1 MAINTAKLNYTLIYD
16 GKDTLIRLGI
26 ENLFT
31 ELKLKKTYGEN
42 FIDFDFTNTQSDSS
56 SSLIVGDKNKSDNVS
71 LKWNSD
77 KKSIDVT
84 IHQDEDFNTDA
95 KAYLSINFLYKVIT
109 KVEGSTGFE
118 NGYTGAIVTNSPID
132 ISFFVR
138 SSNDDATQGK
148 PNPSVEPYYV
158 QKVLEE
164 KTNVKTETDPV
175 DLEVIIG
182 SVDGSDIIA
191 TIGDVKYIVKEEIQL
206 DKFSNLHYTPNVP
219 PGVSSSDE
227 YSLEYNEDS
236 YYLMLKKDG
245 YEKSS
250 VYLASLKD
258 TVRSGFEMPS
268 DYNKEKNFGENVKAY
283 LNGYVDS
290 DLINSKLLDGPDAAN
305 GVSNTILS
313 NQAAWSKMGVRLS
326 TDEENFELT
335 YREGEGLPLN
345 VLLQFPVSLVAGA
358 VNKNLYTKQE
368 VDTLINNLR
377 KELKPDS

>member
-1 MAINTAKLNYTLIYD
+1 MAINTVKLNYTLIYD

-26 ENLFT
+26 ESYF
-31 ELKLKKTYGEN
+31 KDAKKTYGEN

-56 SSLIVGDKNKSDNVS
+56 SSLMVGDKNKSDNVS

-109 KVEGSTGFE
+109 KSERSTGFTE
-118 NGYTGAIVTNSPID
+118 AIVTGSPID
-132 ISFFVR
+132 VSFFVH

-148 PNPSVEPYYV
+148 PNPSVEPYYI

-164 KTNVKTETDPV
+164 KTNVKTESDPV
-175 DLEVIIG
+175 DLEAIIG

-206 DKFSNLHYTPNVP
+206 DKISHLTYTPNVP
-219 PGVSSSDE
+219 PGEPGSTSGDE
-227 YSLEYNEDS
+227 YTLSLNEDTD
-236 YYLMLKKDG
+236 MLEFKKNG
-245 YEKSS
+245 TTKSS
-250 VYLASLKD
+250 VNLRQF
-258 TVRSGFEMPS
+258 RSIDLNIAG
-268 DYNKEKNFGENVKAY
+268 DYDNGTNFGSNIKHY
-283 LNGYVDS
+283 LDNHIYS
-290 DLINSKLLDGPDAAN
+290 DWINSRLLDGPDAAN
-305 GVSNTILS
+305 GVSNTVLS
-313 NQAAWSKMGVRLS
+313 NASAWGKMGVRLS

-335 YREGEGLPLN
+335 YREHEGSSLN

-368 VDTLINNLR
+368 VDTLIDNLR

>member
-26 ENLFT
+26 ESYF
-31 ELKLKKTYGEN
+31 KDAKKTYGEN

-56 SSLIVGDKNKSDNVS
+56 SSLMVGDKNKSNNIS

-109 KVEGSTGFE
+109 KSEGITGFG
-118 NGYTGAIVTNSPID
+118 NSFTAAIATSSPID
-132 ISFFVR
+132 VSFFVR

-158 QKVLEE
+158 PKVLEE
-164 KTNVKTETDPV
+164 KTNVKTESDPV
-175 DLEVIIG
+175 DLEAIIG

-206 DKFSNLHYTPNVP
+206 DKVSHLTYIPNVP
-219 PGVSSSDE
+219 PGEPGSTSGDE
-227 YSLEYNEDS
+227 YTLSLNEDTD
-236 YYLMLKKDG
+236 MLEFKKNG
-245 YEKSS
+245 TTKSS
-250 VYLASLKD
+250 VNLRQF
-258 TVRSGFEMPS
+258 RSIDLNIAG
-268 DYNKEKNFGENVKAY
+268 DYDNGTNFGSNIKSY
-283 LNGYVDS
+283 LDTHIYS
-290 DLINSKLLDGPDAAN
+290 DWINSKLLDGPDAAN

-313 NQAAWSKMGVRLS
+313 NKSAWDKMGVRLS

-335 YREGEGLPLN
+335 YREGEGKPLN
-345 VLLQFPVSLVAGA
+345 VLLQFPVSLVAGS

-368 VDTLINNLR
+368 VDTLIDNLR

>member
-26 ENLFT
+26 ESYF
-31 ELKLKKTYGEN
+31 KDAKKTYGEN
-42 FIDFDFTNTQSDSS
+42 FIDFDFTDTQSDSS
-56 SSLIVGDKNKSDNVS
+56 SSLMVGDKNKSDNVR
-71 LKWNSD
+71 LKLNSD

-95 KAYLSINFLYKVIT
+95 KAYLSINLLYKVIT
-109 KVEGSTGFE
+109 KSEGSTGFG
-118 NGYTGAIVTNSPID
+118 NSSTAAIATSSPID
-132 ISFFVR
+132 VSFFVC

-158 QKVLEE
+158 PKVLEE

-175 DLEVIIG
+175 DLEAIIG

-206 DKFSNLHYTPNVP
+206 DKISHLTYTPNVP
-219 PGVSSSDE
+219 PGVPGSTSGDE
-227 YSLEYNEDS
+227 YTLSLNDDTD
-236 YYLMLKKDG
+236 MLEFKKNG
-245 YEKSS
+245 TTKSS
-250 VYLASLKD
+250 VNLSQF
-258 TVRSGFEMPS
+258 RSIDLNIAG
-268 DYNKEKNFGENVKAY
+268 DYDNGTNFGSNIKYY
-283 LNGYVDS
+283 LDTHIYS
-290 DLINSKLLDGPDAAN
+290 DWINSKLLDGPDAAN

-313 NQAAWSKMGVRLS
+313 NKSAWDKMGVRLS

-335 YREGEGLPLN
+335 YREGEGLPPK

-368 VDTLINNLR
+368 VDTLIDNLR

>member
-1 MAINTAKLNYTLIYD
+1 MSINTAKLNYTLIYD
-16 GKDTLIRLGI
+16 GKDTLLRFGI
-26 ENLFT
+26 ESFF
-31 ELKLKKTYGEN
+31 EESKKTYGEN

-56 SSLIVGDKNKSDNVS
+56 SSLMVGNKNKSDNVS

-109 KVEGSTGFE
+109 KVEGSTGFS
-118 NGYTGAIVTNSPID
+118 NGYTGATVTSSPID

-158 QKVLEE
+158 PKVLEE

-175 DLEVIIG
+175 DLEAIIG

-191 TIGDVKYIVKEEIQL
+191 TIGDVNYIVKEEIQR
-206 DKFSNLHYTPNVP
+206 DKTMNLSYTPNVP
-219 PGVSSSDE
+219 PGASSSAE
-227 YSLEYNEDS
+227 YSLEYNENS

-258 TVRSGFEMPS
+258 TVGSGFEMSS

-283 LNGYVDS
+283 LNGYVNS

-326 TDEENFELT
+326 TDGENFELT

-368 VDTLINNLR
+368 VDTLIDNLR

>member
-31 ELKLKKTYGEN
+31 ELKKTYGEN
-42 FIDFDFTNTQSDSS
+42 FIDFDFTNAQSDSS

-109 KVEGSTGFE
+109 KVEGSTGFK
-118 NGYTGAIVTNSPID
+118 NDYTGAIVTNSPID

-206 DKFSNLHYTPNVP
+206 DKNSNLNYTPNVL

-283 LNGYVDS
+283 LNVYVDS

-313 NQAAWSKMGVRLS
+313 SQAAWSKMGVRLS

>member
-26 ENLFT
+26 ESYF
-31 ELKLKKTYGEN
+31 KDSKKTYGEN

-56 SSLIVGDKNKSDNVS
+56 SSLMVGDKNKSDNVS

-109 KVEGSTGFE
+109 KIEGSTGFG
-118 NGYTGAIVTNSPID
+118 NGSTAAIATSSPID
-132 ISFFVR
+132 VSFFVR

-148 PNPSVEPYYV
+148 PNPSVEPYYI

-164 KTNVKTETDPV
+164 KTNVKTESDPV
-175 DLEVIIG
+175 DLEAIIG

-206 DKFSNLHYTPNVP
+206 DKISHLTYTPNVP
-219 PGVSSSDE
+219 PGEPGSTSGDE
-227 YSLEYNEDS
+227 YTLSLNEDTD
-236 YYLMLKKDG
+236 MLEFKKNG
-245 YEKSS
+245 TTKSS
-250 VYLASLKD
+250 VNLRQF
-258 TVRSGFEMPS
+258 RSIDLNIAG
-268 DYNKEKNFGENVKAY
+268 DYDNGTNFGSNIKSY
-283 LNGYVDS
+283 LDTHIYS
-290 DLINSKLLDGPDAAN
+290 DWINSKLLDGPDAAN

-313 NQAAWSKMGVRLS
+313 NKSAWDKMGVRLS

-335 YREGEGLPLN
+335 YREGEGKPLN
-345 VLLQFPVSLVAGA
+345 VLLQFPVSLVAGS

-368 VDTLINNLR
+368 VDTLIDNLR

>member
-1 MAINTAKLNYTLIYD
+1 MSINTAKLNYTLIYD
-16 GKDTLIRLGI
+16 GKDTLIRFGI
-26 ENLFT
+26 ESFFT
-31 ELKLKKTYGEN
+31 EAKKIYGEN
-42 FIDFDFTNTQSDSS
+42 FIDFDFTDTKSTSS
-56 SSLIVGDKNKSDNVS
+56 SYFMVGDKNKSDNVR

-109 KVEGSTGFE
+109 KVEGSTGFA
-118 NGYTGAIVTNSPID
+118 NGSTGAIATSSPID
-132 ISFFVR
+132 VSFFVR

-158 QKVLEE
+158 SKVLEE

-175 DLEVIIG
+175 DLEAIIG

-206 DKFSNLHYTPNVP
+206 DKISNLHYTPNVP
-219 PGVSSSDE
+219 PGHGGE
-227 YSLEYNEDS
+227 YTLTYDDDTNSVKLQ
-236 YYLMLKKDG
+236 KDG
-245 YEKSS
+245 DTKSS
-250 VYLASLKD
+250 VYLGFLKSID
-258 TVRSGFEMPS
+258 LNIAS
-268 DYNKEKNFGENVKAY
+268 DYDNTKNFGNNIKHY
-283 LNGYVDS
+283 MDNHFYS
-290 DLINSKLLDGPDAAN
+290 DCINSKLLDGPNAAN

-313 NQAAWSKMGVRLS
+313 NNSAWGKMGVRLS

-368 VDTLINNLR
+368 VDTLIDNLR

>member
-26 ENLFT
+26 ESYF
-31 ELKLKKTYGEN
+31 KDAKKTYGEN
-42 FIDFDFTNTQSDSS
+42 FIDFDFTNTQSGSS
-56 SSLIVGDKNKSDNVS
+56 SSLMVGDKNKSDNVS

-95 KAYLSINFLYKVIT
+95 KAYLSINFLYKVII
-109 KVEGSTGFE
+109 KSEVSTGFTE
-118 NGYTGAIVTNSPID
+118 AIVTSSPID
-132 ISFFVR
+132 VSFFVR

-148 PNPSVEPYYV
+148 PNPSVEPYYI

-164 KTNVKTETDPV
+164 KTNVKTESDPV
-175 DLEVIIG
+175 DLEAIIG

-191 TIGDVKYIVKEEIQL
+191 TIGDVKYIVKEEIQM
-206 DKFSNLHYTPNVP
+206 DKVSHLTYTPNVP
-219 PGVSSSDE
+219 PGHGGE
-227 YSLEYNEDS
+227 YTLTYDDDTNSVKLQ
-236 YYLMLKKDG
+236 KDG
-245 YEKSS
+245 DTKSS
-250 VYLASLKD
+250 VYLGFLKSID
-258 TVRSGFEMPS
+258 LNIAS
-268 DYNKEKNFGENVKAY
+268 DYDNTKNFGNNIKHY
-283 LNGYVDS
+283 LDNHIYS
-290 DLINSKLLDGPDAAN
+290 DWINSKLIDGPNAAN

-313 NQAAWSKMGVRLS
+313 NKSAWDKMGVRLS

-368 VDTLINNLR
+368 LDTLIDNLR

>member
-16 GKDTLIRLGI
+16 GKDTLLRFGI
-26 ENLFT
+26 ESFF
-31 ELKLKKTYGEN
+31 EESKKTYGEN

-56 SSLIVGDKNKSDNVS
+56 SSLMVGDKNKSDNVS

-109 KVEGSTGFE
+109 KVEGSTGFT
-118 NGYTGAIVTNSPID
+118 NGYTGATVTNSPID

-158 QKVLEE
+158 PKVLEE

-175 DLEVIIG
+175 DLEAIIG
-182 SVDGSDIIA
+182 SVDGSDILA
-191 TIGDVKYIVKEEIQL
+191 TIGDVNFIVKDEIQR
-206 DKFSNLHYTPNVP
+206 DKVANLTYTPNVP
-219 PGVSSSDE
+219 PKALSSAE
-227 YSLEYNEDS
+227 YSLEYNKNS
-236 YYLMLKKDG
+236 YYLILKKDG
-245 YEKSS
+245 LEKSS

-258 TVRSGFEMPS
+258 TVGSGFEMPS

-283 LNGYVDS
+283 FNGYVNS

-326 TDEENFELT
+326 TDGENFELT

-358 VNKNLYTKQE
+358 VNKNFYTKQE
-368 VDTLINNLR
+368 VDTLIDNLR